1 MFQSK
6 NLGLKIVDVVGNQI
20 LYYLNATYQSAE
32 LNNFWFID
40 SYDKF
45 VGLYWTVGQFEVY
58 DLSSQIVKM
67 YEVLLDASAATAYSR
82 SKKTLYVTLG

>member
-6 NLGLKIVDVVGNQI
+6 NAGLKIVDVVGNQT
-20 LYYLNATYQSAE
+20 LYSLNATYQSSE
-32 LNNFWFID
+32 FNNFWFMD

-45 VGLYWTVGQFEVY
+45 VGLYWTDGRFEIH

-67 YEVLLDASAATAYSR
+67 YEVMLDASSATAYSR
-82 SKKTLYVTLG
+82 SKKTLYLTQG